1 MFIAERDWRAI
12 LDNNLSSTILVC
24 QTVAKGM
31 IEQGTAGRIIT
42 LSSDAGVLVNP
53 HGSQAMYATAK
64 AAVNHFSKA
73 LGQQLRHHN
82 INVNVISPGSIASGR
97 IVTHTKSGL
106 YGEEAQ
112 RRLAA
117 TGTLDRFGT
126 VAECAD
132 VALFLAGPLG
142 SYVSGEVI
150 KVNGGS
156 AML

>member
-1 MFIAERDWRAI
+1 MCVVPRVGCGNR
-12 LDNNLSSTILVC
+12 
-24 QTVAKGM
+24 
-31 IEQGTAGRIIT
+31 
-42 LSSDAGVLVNP
+42 
-53 HGSQAMYATAK
+53 
-64 AAVNHFSKA
+64 
-73 LGQQLRHHN
+73 HN

-97 IVTHTKSGL
+97 IVAHTKTGL
-106 YGEEAQ
+106 YGDEAQ

-126 VAECAD
+126 VEECAN

-156 AML
+156 AKI

>member
-1 MFIAERDWRAI
+1 
-12 LDNNLSSTILVC
+12 
-24 QTVAKGM
+24 M

-97 IVTHTKSGL
+97 IVRNAAKRIGNVTIRAALAKEIRAPENVTFQRAAHGQRSG
-106 YGEEAQ
+106 
-112 RRLAA
+112 
-117 TGTLDRFGT
+117 
-126 VAECAD
+126 
-132 VALFLAGPLG
+132 
-142 SYVSGEVI
+142 S
-150 KVNGGS
+150 
-156 AML
+156 